1 MLGHR
6 REGSIL
12 ICRQLILL
20 HQWTVFHNA
29 HPSEH
34 LRRHLRIRVRLNRN
48 QLGMEMDGMILIIQL
63 CHQLSL
69 LTLKV
74 ITAITELTD
83 PRVVLQVPQ
92 ESLMILTS

>member
-1 MLGHR
+1 
-6 REGSIL
+6 
-12 ICRQLILL
+12 
-20 HQWTVFHNA
+20 
-29 HPSEH
+29 
-34 LRRHLRIRVRLNRN
+34 
-48 QLGMEMDGMILIIQL
+48 MEMDGMILIIQL